1 MSAYGSP
8 LAAQKDDK
16 AESETNT
23 KENEKKC
30 FENEGWDI
38 WEWELKMGVGWGKE
52 KEVREYEKDVMRN
65 VR

>member
-23 KENEKKC
+23 KENEKKNVLKTKDETY
-30 FENEGWDI
+30 ENE
-38 WEWELKMGVGWGKE
+38 
-52 KEVREYEKDVMRN
+52 N
-65 VR
+65 

>member
-23 KENEKKC
+23 KENEKNVNLKTKDETY
-30 FENEGWDI
+30 ENE
-38 WEWELKMGVGWGKE
+38 
-52 KEVREYEKDVMRN
+52 N
-65 VR
+65 